1 MDESIIYRRSSV
13 RYFTGEP
20 VREDDIREVLRAAMA
35 APSAHNRQPWEF
47 MVVRDKEKLEQLAH
61 CSRYSGPVG
70 RATACVVVCY
80 HQISY
85 MGMFQ
90 QDMGACVENLLL
102 RATELGLGSVW
113 VGIYPEREYINNV
126 KNVME
131 PPEGVE
137 PFCLVGLGHPAQ
149 EPKPMGPSRFDE
161 GRIHWD

>member
-13 RYFTGEP
+13 RYFTDEP
-20 VREDDIREVLRAAMA
+20 VSEGDIREVLRAAMA

-47 MVVRDKEKLEQLAH
+47 MVVRDKEKLEQLSR

-113 VGIYPEREYINNV
+113 VGIYPERDYINNV
-126 KNVME
+126 KSVME

-149 EPKPMGPSRFDE
+149 EPKPTGPSRFDE
-161 GRIHWD
+161 ARIHWD

>member
-13 RYFTGEP
+13 RYYTDES
-20 VREDDIREVLRAAMA
+20 VTEDEIREVLRAAMA

-47 MVVRDKEKLEQLAH
+47 MVVRDKEKLEELSH
-61 CSRYSGPVG
+61 CSRYSTPVG

-80 HQISY
+80 HEIEH

-113 VGIYPEREYINNV
+113 VGIYPVEKYINNV
-126 KNVME
+126 ANVMS

-137 PFCLVGLGHPAQ
+137 PFCLVALGHPNQ
-149 EPKPMGPSRFDE
+149 EPSPKGPGRFDE
-161 GRIHWD
+161 SRIHWD